1 MQKLNAISIFSIV
14 LPPVILIEYGLTRF
28 LAESV
33 TCMNINL
40 KPVSDSPNIKSVQS
54 GSDSASTLSEGTA
67 SESGGFFAK
76 LSAMVGGLMDGGE
89 TKGNEESS
97 TETSVKAGEKSEN
110 SEGNAKAIKGASA
123 DESADEM
130 LKQASESD
138 GTTESAK
145 SAKSSGDDADI
156 AAVKGDVDKQKQSAE
171 SNRRDEAAKTV
182 SESDE
187 LLGRLNESNNALK
200 DKDGKP
206 LPQQSEISNSQHS
219 EATNMVAQGES
230 SEGNK
235 VRGDVDNQTD
245 QEVAL
250 NAQKSQSVDK
260 NHSVQQ
266 EQTDTI
272 PDSIKPFI
280 ENEQA
285 VASGEPLS
293 DESLTEMSQQTVGQ
307 GNNQTSVSEEDIV
320 AAVMAKHGVNG
331 SQSGDGNTQISA
343 KSGLEGEQVLSGDTA
358 IDVEATQAANSA
370 QQLGSQQLVSE
381 RTASQPLSEQ
391 SDGTT
396 NAQNKTG
403 LSEQEAAAAASL
415 GAGAIAWNNPVA
427 VEQANLEQ
435 AALQSGRS
443 QGQLPQTQAAVA
455 ASVQQALNQ
464 SPQPMSSQS
473 MSPQMVDKLAVENM
487 ASAMPADLTQNQLQ
501 QMIAANGA
509 IPPGVHGQANNQ
521 AALKAALGLKAANGI
536 NQGQSVDPKEAALAQ
551 QIAQATG
558 QQLPTAARA
567 EAAQAQVPLPLSRD
581 LAGEQ
586 VAERV
591 QMMMSKNLKNIDI
604 RLDPPE
610 LGRMQIRMN
619 MNGDNTAV
627 HFTVT
632 NQQARDVIEQSMPR
646 LREMLAQQGVQ
657 LGDTSVQQQNSGQQQ
672 GQYTTNENQGSG
684 QGLANNMGDSDENI
698 DSDTKVDLNVTTKRD
713 GISYYA

>member
-1 MQKLNAISIFSIV
+1 
-14 LPPVILIEYGLTRF
+14 
-28 LAESV
+28 
-33 TCMNINL
+33 MNINL
-40 KPVSDSPNIKSVQS
+40 KPVSDSPNTKSVQS
-54 GSDSASTLSEGTA
+54 GSDSASTLSEGA
-67 SESGGFFAK
+67 PSESGGFFAK

-89 TKGNEESS
+89 TKGNEGAS

-110 SEGNAKAIKGASA
+110 SEGNAKAIKGGSA

-130 LKQASESD
+130 LKQVSESD
-138 GTTESAK
+138 ASTESTK
-145 SAKSSGDDADI
+145 SAKSSGDDADM

-206 LPQQSEISNSQHS
+206 LPQQSEISDSQHS
-219 EATNMVAQGES
+219 EVTNMVAQGAS

-266 EQTDTI
+266 EQTDAI

-285 VASGEPLS
+285 AASGEPLS
-293 DESLTEMSQQTVGQ
+293 DESLTEMSQQTVGK
-307 GNNQTSVSEEDIV
+307 GNNQTSVSEEYIV

-331 SQSGDGNTQISA
+331 PQSGEGNTQISA
-343 KSGLEGEQVLSGDTA
+343 KSGIEGEQVLSGDSA
-358 IDVEATQAANSA
+358 IDVEATDATQAANSA
-370 QQLGSQQLVSE
+370 QQLGSQQFVSE
-381 RTASQPLSEQ
+381 RTASQPL

-415 GAGAIAWNNPVA
+415 GAGAIAWNNPAA

-435 AALQSGRS
+435 AALQTGRS

-464 SPQPMSSQS
+464 SPQSMSSQTMSSQS

-501 QMIAANGA
+501 QMIAVNGA

-558 QQLPTAARA
+558 QQLPPAARA

-672 GQYTTNENQGSG
+672 GQYATNENQGSG
-684 QGLANNMGDSDENI
+684 RGLANNMGDSDENI